1 MHQEEGFKFCLD
13 TKSNRA
19 LPWLLYFN
27 TVVASNVQLGLSMRF
42 AMECFNPY
50 PLASNSIW
58 LSILYIITTVVS
70 VCASDDGSAF

>member
-1 MHQEEGFKFCLD
+1 MFCLD

-27 TVVASNVQLGLSMRF
+27 TIVASNVQLVWFMRF

-50 PLASNSIW
+50 PLASNFIW
-58 LSILYIITTVVS
+58 LRI
-70 VCASDDGSAF
+70 